1 MLCQRTLKSNFLQ
14 IYNLR
19 ITNDVNVT
27 KNIKNE
33 LFLLNEHLDDPRSGH
48 MLAVSVLTSRSLKGT
63 NKTICARKSPS
74 LEIF

>member
-19 ITNDVNVT
+19 ITKDGNVT

-33 LFLLNEHLDDPRSGH
+33 LFLLNEHLDDSRSGH
-48 MLAVSVLTSRSLKGT
+48 MLAV
-63 NKTICARKSPS
+63 
-74 LEIF
+74 